1 MDRLLVRQVLAVS
14 GLAALAFVL
23 LDTDGPILLFLAG
36 VVVALAAAAGVIGL
50 VRVVVMSERDRA
62 RR

>member
-23 LDTDGPILLFLAG
+23 LDADGPILLFLAG

>member
-23 LDTDGPILLFLAG
+23 LDAGGPILLSVAA
-36 VVVALAAAAGVIGL
+36 VVVASAAAAGVIGL
-50 VRVVVMSERDRA
+50 VRIVVISERDRA

>member
-23 LDTDGPILLFLAG
+23 LDAGGPIVLSGAG
-36 VVVALAAAAGVIGL
+36 MVVASAAAAGVIGL
-50 VRVVVMSERDRA
+50 VRIVVISERDRV

>member
-14 GLAALAFVL
+14 GLGALAFVL
-23 LDTDGPILLFLAG
+23 LDAGGPILLSLTG
-36 VVVALAAAAGVIGL
+36 VVVALVAAVGVIGL
-50 VRVVVMSERDRA
+50 VRVVVISERERA